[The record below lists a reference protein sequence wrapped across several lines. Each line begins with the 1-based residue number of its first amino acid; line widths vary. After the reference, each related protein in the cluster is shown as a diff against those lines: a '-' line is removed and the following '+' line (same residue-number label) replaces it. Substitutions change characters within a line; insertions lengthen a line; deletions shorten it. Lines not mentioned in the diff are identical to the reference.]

1 MKRYS
6 PILFIW
12 LICLVA
18 STSNVYMTYIT
29 GDLSETLAWSSA
41 SAFLANLIV
50 YHFWATRKEEDSELI
65 DE

>member
-12 LICLVA
+12 LICFVA
-18 STSNVYMTYIT
+18 SSSNTYMTYIT
-29 GDLSETLAWSSA
+29 GDLSETLAWASS
-41 SAFLANLIV
+41 SVFLINLIV
-50 YHFWATRKEEDSELI
+50 YHFWATRKEKDL

>member
-18 STSNVYMTYIT
+18 STSNAYMTYIT
-29 GDLSETLAWSSA
+29 GDLSETIAWA
-41 SAFLANLIV
+41 SATAFLVNLIV
-50 YHFWATRKEEDSELI
+50 YHFWATRKEKDSELI